1 MKFTPSTRD
10 GVSASCVVAPAGDW
24 RTTLEFLSEYF
35 PAISREEWIDRV
47 ARGDVTDEVG
57 ARIAPETTFT
67 PHQKIFYYRSVANEP
82 RIPFDETVIF
92 QDDFIVVADKPHFLP
107 VVPAGRF
114 VQETVLVRLKRKLGI
129 DTLAPAH
136 RIDRDTAGL
145 VLFIIQPKTRAAYHR
160 LFSDHL
166 IEKRYE
172 AIAGFSAELSFPVTR
187 RSRLAEGS
195 AFMKMREIPGAPNA
209 ETHIV
214 LLAQHGKLAR
224 YALRPVTGQK
234 HQLRVHM
241 NALGIPIVN
250 DRIYPQLLA
259 DDHIDSSDPFERP
272 LQLLAKEIA
281 FIDPLSGQAR
291 RFTSSRRLADWEI
304 DVGVG
309 K

>member
-1 MKFTPSTRD
+1 M
-10 GVSASCVVAPAGDW
+10 AS
-24 RTTLEFLSEYF
+24 
-35 PAISREEWIDRV
+35 
-47 ARGDVTDEVG
+47 GDVTDEAG
-57 ARIAPETTFT
+57 ARIAPKTTFT
-67 PHQKIFYYRSVANEP
+67 PHQKIFYYRSIANEP
-82 RIPFDETVIF
+82 RIPFDETILF
-92 QDDFIVVADKPHFLP
+92 QDEFIVVADKPHFLP

-114 VQETVLVRLKRKLGI
+114 VQETLLVRLKRTLGI

-187 RSRLAEGS
+187 RSRLAEGP
-195 AFMKMREIPGAPNA
+195 AFMQMREVPGVPNA
-209 ETHIV
+209 ETHIA
-214 LLAQHGKLAR
+214 LLAQHGNRAR

-234 HQLRVHM
+234 PQLRAHM

-250 DRIYPQLLA
+250 DRLYPQLLA
-259 DDHIDSSDPFERP
+259 EDDTDCSDQFEHP

-291 RFTSSRRLADWEI
+291 RFTSRRRLSHFEI
-304 DVGVG
+304 DVGAG
-309 K
+309 E